1 MLLLLFTIYSL
12 LQLIIVIADDHIHP
26 LLGADEP
33 KLLHHGLQGGS
44 LLHSLGS
51 SASMSVSPGTHGHRL
66 DLAPGQGFKLDSTL
80 QMAGFMTMQCLEA
93 ELHAS
98 LLLVVSSASA
108 MMLLGQKNQSGTN
121 VPVGHMSSG
130 TTVQWDNCPSG
141 TNVPVGQMFSGTNIK
156 YKNTYWCA
164 NSHPVCANSHSDQ

>member
-66 DLAPGQGFKLDSTL
+66 DLAPGQGFLLL
-80 QMAGFMTMQCLEA
+80 QVGQHTPDGG
-93 ELHAS
+93 LHDHAVLRGRVNAS

-108 MMLLGQKNQSGTN
+108 MIVL
-121 VPVGHMSSG
+121 
-130 TTVQWDNCPSG
+130 
-141 TNVPVGQMFSGTNIK
+141 
-156 YKNTYWCA
+156 
-164 NSHPVCANSHSDQ
+164 